1 MKWKVLHPLWESV
14 HDSSDTSDDISVPWV
29 MLSKIQITLTLY
41 RTFPQLQQNVHSGVT
56 GATFLAGFMLPL
68 SSDNPKE
75 KLEKLVL

>member
-1 MKWKVLHPLWESV
+1 
-14 HDSSDTSDDISVPWV
+14 